1 MKSDCQQLVKATNI
15 QSVLNAFQ
23 AHVLE
28 QLGGKTE
35 NELWLER
42 IDRMPKNQLQ
52 LIGSGGFGKVYKIQE
67 SSSSERA
74 VAVKIVSG
82 FGGLNEYEDQVHALE
97 NEYRVVTQLGNHP
110 RIIQFFA
117 IVRDQKNFQIMI
129 VMEYMEGG
137 SLADKLKDQ
146 KPLPDTSVLK
156 YLLQIVEGV
165 GFIHKRKYTTAI

>member
-1 MKSDCQQLVKATNI
+1 MSSEYVTVYWITSNESSFKQLIKATNI

-42 IDRMPKNQLQ
+42 IDQMPKNELQ
-52 LIGSGGFGKVYKIQE
+52 LIGSGGFGKVYKIKE
-67 SSSSERA
+67 SSSSEKH

-82 FGGLNEYEDQVHALE
+82 LGSLNEYEEQVYRSLE
-97 NEYRVVTQLGNHP
+97 NEYRVVTRLGNHP

-117 IVRDQKNFQIMI
+117 ISPRPKELSNNDRNGI
-129 VMEYMEGG
+129 YGG
-137 SLADKLKDQ
+137 RVARRQ
-146 KPLPDTSVLK
+146 T
-156 YLLQIVEGV
+156 
-165 GFIHKRKYTTAI
+165 